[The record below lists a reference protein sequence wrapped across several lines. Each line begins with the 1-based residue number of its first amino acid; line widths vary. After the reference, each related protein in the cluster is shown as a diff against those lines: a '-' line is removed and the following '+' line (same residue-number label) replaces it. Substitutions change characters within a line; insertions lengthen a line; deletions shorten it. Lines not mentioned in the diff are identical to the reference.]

1 MNDELRHEIVR
12 RLHAGQSQRGVA
24 CDLGIGRET
33 VRRVAAQ
40 HRQARD
46 GAPTPAPSPPPEPR
60 RPSLLDEYEDLM
72 RELLGRYPQITAVRM
87 HEELR
92 QRGFP
97 GRYSIVRDRLR
108 ALRPPPAPAVV
119 RRFETAP
126 GKQAQMDY
134 AQYDLDFRDEGRRR
148 VYLFSYV
155 LAYSRRQYLCFT
167 ESQDFATTVRQH
179 VRAFEHLG
187 GVAAEC
193 LYDNMKVVVARYE
206 SDLPIYNT
214 RFLAFATHY
223 GFRPVACRPRR
234 PETKGKVERPFYYVE
249 KNLLNGRTLRSLEHL
264 NEFTVGW
271 LAETADVRLHRQTS
285 GRPIDLHAQELPHL
299 ILIPLPAHPYDAAEV
314 VYRSVDAEGCVTYR
328 QNQYSAPWRC
338 VGQVVPV
345 RITESEV
352 ILYGP
357 NLEELGRH
365 RLLPRSQVR
374 QQQVLREHR
383 PPDDRR
389 QQYEL
394 LERSFA
400 EWDQVGQRF
409 LAGLLQAH
417 RHGKAQARKIL
428 ALRTHYHRHDL
439 KAALERALAYGAF
452 SFAAIERILHVQAQ
466 PKTALEMLADQEQER
481 LSDLFQA
488 ARVPPRPTAYYQYL
502 LLSPEA
508 DGQEEIFP
516 ENSAFQADADDDELR
531 SSGADPDPG
540 RAPSRDPPALPDP
553 AGSADGGTA

>member
-1 MNDELRHEIVR
+1 MNEELRHEIVR
-12 RLHAGQSQRGVA
+12 RLQEGRSQRGVA
-24 CDLGIGRET
+24 ADLGIGRET
-33 VRRVAAQ
+33 VRRVALEQ
-40 HRQARD
+40 RQARD
-46 GAPTPAPSPPPEPR
+46 GARPSPPSPAPRSSSAAR
-60 RPSLLDEYEDLM
+60 RPSLLDEYDDLM
-72 RELLGRYPQITAVRM
+72 RRLLARYPQITAVRM

-92 QRGFP
+92 RHGFA

-134 AQYDLDFRDEGRRR
+134 AQYDLDFTEEGRRR

-167 ESQDFATTVRQH
+167 ESQDFATTIRQH

-193 LYDNMKVVVARYE
+193 LYDNLKVVVARYE
-206 SDLPIYNT
+206 SDLPVYNT

-234 PETKGKVERPFYYVE
+234 PETKGKVERPFYYAE
-249 KNLLNGRTLRSLEHL
+249 TNLLNGRSFRSLAHL
-264 NEFTVGW
+264 NEFTLRW
-271 LAETADVRLHRQTS
+271 LAETADVRVHRQT
-285 GRPIDLHAQELPHL
+285 GRRPIDLHAEEQPH
-299 ILIPLPAHPYDAAEV
+299 LIPLPANPFDAAEV
-314 VYRSVDAEGCVTYR
+314 VYRSVDCEGCITYR
-328 QNQYSAPWRC
+328 QNQYSAPERYL
-338 VGQVVPV
+338 GQVLPV
-345 RITESEV
+345 RITEEAL

-357 NLEELGRH
+357 DLEEIGRH
-365 RLLPRSQVR
+365 QLLPRSCVR
-374 QQQVLREHR
+374 QRQVLPEHR
-383 PPDDRR
+383 PPDERR

-400 EWDQVGQRF
+400 EWGQVGQRY
-409 LAGLLQAH
+409 LAGLIQAH

-428 ALRTHYHRHDL
+428 ALRTHYHLHDL
-439 KAALERALAYGAF
+439 KAALERALTYGAF

-481 LSDLFQA
+481 LSELFQS
-488 ARVPPRPTAYYQYL
+488 ARVAPRPTAAYQHL
-502 LLSPEA
+502 LLPLEP
-508 DGQEEIFP
+508 DGQEEQP
-516 ENSAFQADADDDELR
+516 CADPQGADPELR
-531 SSGADPDPG
+531 SGGAGAESECPPPGDP
-540 RAPSRDPPALPDP
+540 RALPDA

>member
-1 MNDELRHEIVR
+1 MNEEQRHEIVQ
-12 RLHAGQSQRGVA
+12 RLREGQSQRSVA
-24 CDLGIGRET
+24 GDLGIGRET

-46 GAPTPAPSPPPEPR
+46 GTPPPAALPQPGER

-72 RELLGRYPQITAVRM
+72 RQLLGRYPQITAVRM

-92 QRGFP
+92 QCGFS

-108 ALRPPPAPAVV
+108 TLRPPPAPAVV
-119 RRFETAP
+119 QRFETAP

-134 AQYDLDFRDEGRRR
+134 AQYDLTFTQEGRRR

-155 LAYSRRQYLCFT
+155 LGYSRRQYLSFT
-167 ESQDFATTVRQH
+167 ESQDFATTIRHH

-187 GVAAEC
+187 GVAQEC
-193 LYDNMKVVVARYE
+193 LYDNMKVVVARYD

-223 GFRPVACRPRR
+223 GFRPWACRPRR
-234 PETKGKVERPFYYVE
+234 PETKGKVERPFHYVE
-249 KNLLNGRTLRSLEHL
+249 KNLLNGRTFRSLEHL
-264 NEFTVGW
+264 NEFTVRW
-271 LAETADVRLHRQTS
+271 LAETADVRVHRQT
-285 GRPIDLHAQELPHL
+285 GERPLDQHAKELPY
-299 ILIPLPAHPYDAAEV
+299 LIPLPANPFDAAEV
-314 VYRSVDAEGCVTYR
+314 VYRSVDVEGCITYR
-328 QNQYSAPWRC
+328 QNQYSAPERY

-345 RITESEV
+345 RITGEEL

-357 NLEELGRH
+357 DLEELGRH
-365 RLLPRSQVR
+365 QLLPRSQVR
-374 QQQVLREHR
+374 QRQILPEHR

-389 QQYEL
+389 QQCEL

-400 EWDQVGQRF
+400 EWGQVGQRF

-428 ALRTHYHRHDL
+428 ALRTHYHLHDL

-466 PKTALEMLADQEQER
+466 PKTVLEMLADQEQER
-481 LSDLFQA
+481 LGDLFRS
-488 ARVPPRPTAYYQYL
+488 ARVTPRPTAAYQHL
-502 LLSPEA
+502 LLPPHA
-508 DGQEEIFP
+508 DGQEEHPI
-516 ENSAFQADADDDELR
+516 EDNCLEDAEDELR
-531 SSGADPDPG
+531 SSGPGPDPG
-540 RAPSRDPPALPDP
+540 RAPPRDPPALPD
-553 AGSADGGTA
+553 AASSVDGGTA